1 MDNIESLIWDTI
13 TRSAKTKFDYKNFE
27 KQLKDANENII
38 DGLLFLIIDGFAKG
52 EAKTEIITRVLQRA
66 MLKKLNWKEFDII
79 RFIDDKEQ
87 LFKVEIYAANV
98 VQGML
103 KEHKEPATIL
113 TTVNKMLN

>member
-13 TRSAKTKFDYKNFE
+13 TRSAKTKFDYNNFE
-27 KQLKDANENII
+27 EKLSGANENTI
-38 DGLLFLIIDGFAKG
+38 DGLLFIIIDGFAKG
-52 EAKTEIITRVLQRA
+52 EAKTDIITRVLQRV

-79 RFIDDKEQ
+79 RFIEDKEQ

-103 KEHKEPATIL
+103 KEHKEPAAIL
-113 TTVNKMLN
+113 STVNKMLI